1 MQGHFLTVKK
11 VQMVNKK
18 VAVKH
23 CGHNMEMT
31 DIMCIYDWK
40 CFIDDDD
47 NDGYDDDN
55 NNVDDK

>member
-1 MQGHFLTVKK
+1 
-11 VQMVNKK
+11 MVNKK